1 MYAQYLTVALKLYGC
16 RWCSAG
22 SSKQPRWECL
32 DRRILLAMDS
42 AHVFIPQK
50 MSRCMPPF
58 PQKSW
63 EIFPVTS
70 YSAEGS
76 KRLHVPKLFSR
87 FSQFSRYACFL
98 QVHWGL
104 CEGLKTKDTH
114 AYFFASQFEQ
124 SELWPPRFLCLQ
136 NHGKDFSFFIK
147 DLLDKMRLWL
157 HK

>member
-104 CEGLKTKDTH
+104 CEGLKTKDTPISLPSLNSQSFGH
-114 AYFFASQFEQ
+114 LVYVCKTMASMART
-124 SELWPPRFLCLQ
+124 S
-136 NHGKDFSFFIK
+136 HSS
-147 DLLDKMRLWL
+147 
-157 HK
+157 